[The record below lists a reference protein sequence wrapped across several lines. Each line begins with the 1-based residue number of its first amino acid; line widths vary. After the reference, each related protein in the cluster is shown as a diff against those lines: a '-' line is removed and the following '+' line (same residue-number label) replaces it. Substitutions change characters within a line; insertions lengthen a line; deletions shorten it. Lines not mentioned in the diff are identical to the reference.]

1 MTQVE
6 TARCFGRTKA
16 QPLTGEEIALVGG
29 GDWPEPD
36 VYHTFYCANT
46 VSDGSGTQEPDH
58 IGCAYT

>member
-1 MTQVE
+1 MSHME
-6 TARCFGRTKA
+6 DNRCFGRLKA
-16 QPLTGEEIALVGG
+16 RELTSEETALVGG
-29 GDWPEPD
+29 GDWEPD